1 MIKLTSIIEKMK
13 LDTKREEIFSLG
25 IKKEKII
32 PRTSH
37 ITEYIT
43 IKLFA

>member
-1 MIKLTSIIEKMK
+1 MK

-37 ITEYIT
+37 ITAYMI